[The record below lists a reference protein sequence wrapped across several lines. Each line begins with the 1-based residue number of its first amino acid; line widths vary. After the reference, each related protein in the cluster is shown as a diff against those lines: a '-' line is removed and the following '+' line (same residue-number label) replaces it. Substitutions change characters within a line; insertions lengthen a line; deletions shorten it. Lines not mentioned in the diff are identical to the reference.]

1 MNPIA
6 THQPI
11 LIAAISETT
20 GAILEL
26 GLGYSSTVL
35 IHTIAGDRLICSIDD
50 NSEWVEKFR
59 YLESDTHQFG
69 VFSEDVFEKIGKHFS
84 VALINLSTWDQR
96 MFSIE
101 KLRYFVDYIV
111 IHDAQDRGL
120 SRLFKYWREYR
131 TNDYPM
137 PTTLLASNKLSLD
150 DIRVEG
156 ATIVNH
162 G

>member
-1 MNPIA
+1 MTDYG

-11 LIAAISETT
+11 LIAAIRETS

-26 GLGYSSTVL
+26 GLGDTSTEL
-35 IHTIAGDRLICSIDD
+35 IHTLAEDRLVCSIDD
-50 NSEWVEKFR
+50 NIAWIDKYR

-69 VFSEDVFEKIGKHFS
+69 VFSEDIFEEIGKQFS
-84 VALINLSTWDQR
+84 VALIDLSTWEQR
-96 MFSIE
+96 MFAIE

-120 SRLFKYWREYR
+120 GRLFKYWREYR
-131 TNDYPM
+131 TNDFPM
-137 PTTLLASNKLSLD
+137 PTTMLASNKLCLD
-150 DIRVEG
+150 DIHVEG
-156 ATIVNH
+156 ATIINH